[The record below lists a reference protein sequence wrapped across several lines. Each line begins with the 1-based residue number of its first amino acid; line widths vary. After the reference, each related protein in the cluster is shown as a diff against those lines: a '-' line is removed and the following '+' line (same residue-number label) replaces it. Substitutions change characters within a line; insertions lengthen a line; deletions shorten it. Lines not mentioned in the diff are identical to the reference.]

1 MFCGFAHSEINT
13 YSRQECWG
21 FSGEVHN
28 LKAAYNN
35 WKRSCLKNLLLLLAV
50 IQLYCNFFLGLLIN
64 DADIELYVY
73 FFFSLDVSQNKMNV
87 TFCCHSYK
95 CFQNHEMSS
104 KKYKTKKFYS
114 SEILRSISTTVSED
128 RLIYLLLKLHN
139 LTQTKN
145 CCPNHLRKC
154 WPLLH

>member
-1 MFCGFAHSEINT
+1 MLVVSVVRSTIW
-13 YSRQECWG
+13 RQHTTIGKGVVLKIYYYCWLSFNFIVTSFWG
-21 FSGEVHN
+21 F
-28 LKAAYNN
+28 
-35 WKRSCLKNLLLLLAV
+35 
-50 IQLYCNFFLGLLIN
+50 N
-64 DADIELYVY
+64 DADIELYVC
-73 FFFSLDVSQNKMNV
+73 FFFSLDVSQNKMNM

-95 CFQNHEMSS
+95 CFQNHEMSP

-114 SEILRSISTTVSED
+114 CEILRSISTTVSED
-128 RLIYLLLKLHN
+128 QLIYLLLKLHN